1 MARTQ
6 ANFPVALANSAFSN
20 IYGIQVCKM
29 VEVQIKGRKVDMHEP
44 INRNMDAKHRAL
56 TFYTTK
62 SKLDL
67 LKCVLSPSDRI
78 SHLAETCNLGT
89 LHDNNMDVFTED
101 YNGQL
106 MVPANF
112 RVVAFHNEAGQ
123 TPLLLPIPRL
133 SRGQRIWMPPRLP
146 RTVERRISNLSL
158 LKQILISL

>member
-67 LKCVLSPSDRI
+67 LKRVLSLSSSDRI
-78 SHLAETCNLGT
+78 SHLAETCNFGT
-89 LHDNNMDVFTED
+89 LRDTNMDVSSF
-101 YNGQL
+101 
-106 MVPANF
+106 PASAVTLTAPF
-112 RVVAFHNEAGQ
+112 LFLV
-123 TPLLLPIPRL
+123 
-133 SRGQRIWMPPRLP
+133 SRTYL
-146 RTVERRISNLSL
+146 
-158 LKQILISL
+158 